1 MTYNIEAIILKKRAW
16 RENDLEIIFLS
27 KELGKMRAVAVGAK
41 KMLSKLSGHLE
52 PFREVKLMIAEG
64 KGLDKIGQ
72 AVTLNNFCFQDGES
86 NFNQLLRAQ
95 EASSL
100 LEKIL
105 AEKQR
110 EEKFYQLTKNFFFL
124 NFKNPE
130 SSFLPLFKWQAATLA
145 GFKPRL
151 EHCVLCQNK
160 IEGKYDFNLREAGA
174 VCSKCFLKN
183 NQEFAI
189 ISLRTGQILKYLV
202 ERAGLKEAWVKI
214 TKETAE
220 ELNNLFE
227 KFYLYQIIH

>member
-1 MTYNIEAIILKKRAW
+1 MTYNTEAIILKKRTW

-52 PFREVKLMIAEG
+52 PFKEVKLMVAEG
-64 KGLDKIGQ
+64 KGCDKIGQ
-72 AVTLNNFCFQDGES
+72 AITLNNFCFQGGES

-95 EASSL
+95 EASNL

-105 AEKQR
+105 AEKQK
-110 EEKFYQLTKNFFFL
+110 EENFFQLTKNFFFL
-124 NFKNPE
+124 NFKNKE
-130 SSFLPLFKWQAATLA
+130 SNFLPLFKWQAAALA

-151 EHCVLCQNK
+151 HNCIFCQTK
-160 IEGKYDFNLREAGA
+160 IKGKYEFNLTEAGA
-174 VCSKCFLKN
+174 VCSKCFIKN
-183 NQEFAI
+183 NQEFVDV
-189 ISLRTGQILKYLV
+189 SLRTGQILKYLV
-202 ERAGLKEAWVKI
+202 EKAGLKEAWVKI